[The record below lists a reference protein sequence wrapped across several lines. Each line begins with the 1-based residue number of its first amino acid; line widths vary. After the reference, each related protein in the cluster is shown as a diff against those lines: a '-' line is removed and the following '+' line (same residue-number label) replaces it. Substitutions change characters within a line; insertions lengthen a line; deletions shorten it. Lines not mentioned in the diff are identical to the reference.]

1 MELVKEVNDEFI
13 IISEINKPRGR
24 PKGTFKENKIV
35 DKDYYKNY
43 YHKTCGDVICEC
55 GLKTNKRNLARHM
68 KTKKHLEI
76 LQIQKNI

>member
-1 MELVKEVNDEFI
+1 MELKEEIVIKEEIVK
-13 IISEINKPRGR
+13 KCKGR
-24 PKGTFKENKIV
+24 PKGTFKENKTI
-35 DKDYYKNY
+35 DKDYYNKY

-76 LQIQKNI
+76 LELRKDF